1 MYNLEKKT
9 VNENVIQYVP
19 FSNLIREN
27 VDSLEELKKSY
38 VLCIYFIVVTVG
50 NISDFLIKFFNNG

>member
-1 MYNLEKKT
+1 MKKKT

>member
-1 MYNLEKKT
+1 MKKKKT